1 MANALPASSMVH
13 YCPHCLSDPET
24 SEARAPIRTGFF
36 KRKSDRKLIQRFKCF
51 TCRRTF
57 SSASFDP
64 CFRQHKRQFNQKIFE
79 LFASTSSQRRMAY
92 LLRLNR
98 KTIKRKFLFL
108 GLRAG
113 EQLRLFNRNFA
124 PAETIEFD
132 DLETFEHTKCK
143 PLSVTLAVEAQ
154 TRRILGFAVSRMPAK
169 GTLAHIARKKYGP
182 RLDERPQGRA
192 KLFTQLQDLVHAN
205 AVIRSDQ
212 NPHYPAD
219 VAKFF
224 PQALHLTVKGKRG
237 AISGQGELKKVKFD
251 PLFSLN
257 HTCAQLR
264 ADMSRLI
271 RRTWCTTK
279 LVQGLEL
286 HLAIAAL
293 YHNQHLLLPKRV

>member
-1 MANALPASSMVH
+1 MD
-13 YCPHCLSDPET
+13 CPRCNRSG
-24 SEARAPIRTGFF
+24 SVVKKGFF
-36 KRKSDRKLIQRFKCF
+36 PQSKIPGGKSQRFR
-51 TCRRTF
+51 CRACRLWF
-57 SSASFDP
+57 SQTRGTLNE
-64 CFRQHKRQFNQKIFE
+64 RQKRPELHQPIFS
-79 LFASTSSQRRMAY
+79 LLVSGVSQRRAA
-92 LLRLNR
+92 RLCGTTQVTVAR
-98 KTIKRKFLFL
+98 KLV
-108 GLRAG
+108 
-113 EQLRLFNRNFA
+113 RLSHFA
-124 PAETIEFD
+124 NILQDQRLAASKGSVSVAVFD
-132 DLETFEHTKCK
+132 EMETFEHTKCK

-154 TRRILGFAVSRMPAK
+154 TRRILGFAVSQMPAK
-169 GTLAHIARKKYGP
+169 GKLAHIARKKYGP

-219 VAKFF
+219 VERFF